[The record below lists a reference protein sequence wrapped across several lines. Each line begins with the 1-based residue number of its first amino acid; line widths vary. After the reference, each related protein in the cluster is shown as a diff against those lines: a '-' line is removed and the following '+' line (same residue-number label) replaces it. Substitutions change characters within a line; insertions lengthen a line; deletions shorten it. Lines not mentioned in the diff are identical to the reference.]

1 MATNQSLTDFYIST
15 LGANL
20 ANARWSWGA
29 VNPVTNEVFLRVWAN
44 DVEATPEG
52 ERVQLYNLDWTGK
65 SSGYP
70 ERYRHIQALQNG
82 ANGYGVVCTKAEP
95 GSDDATRIKGF
106 DHETLLRLGQVLP
119 DGRRLY
125 AQVVDRVRVN
135 AVARRQTAESTLVR
149 DLATLLRKGTTA
161 EALVHARVGQ
171 GRFRTEVLRLWGNRC
186 CVTGI
191 ETTEAIRASHIK
203 PWRYSTDEERLDP
216 RNGLPLAGT
225 LDGLFDAGLIT
236 FDETGSLLVSRR
248 LSADERER
256 LGIAEA
262 TLGRVPDGKTA
273 HYLVHHR
280 NVIFVAGDQSRA
292 DEQT

>member
-1 MATNQSLTDFYIST
+1 MAIKQSLTDFYIST

-70 ERYRHIQALQNG
+70 ERQRHIQALQNG
-82 ANGYGVVCTKAEP
+82 AQGYGVVCTKANP
-95 GSDDATRIKGF
+95 DSDDTTRIKGF
-106 DHETLLRLGQVLP
+106 DHETLLRLGEVRP

-125 AQVVDRVRVN
+125 AQVVDRVPVE
-135 AVARRQTAESTLVR
+135 ALARRQTAESTLVP
-149 DLATLLRKGTTA
+149 DLAALLKKGTTV
-161 EALVHARVGQ
+161 EALVNARVGQ
-171 GRFRTEVLRLWGNRC
+171 GQFRNAVLRLWGGRC

-203 PWRYSTDEERLDP
+203 PWRDSTDEERLDP
-216 RNGLPLAGT
+216 QNGLPLAGT

-236 FDETGSLLVSRR
+236 FAADGTLVTSPR
-248 LSADERER
+248 LSVDERER
-256 LGIAEA
+256 LGILEA
-262 TLGRVPDGKTA
+262 KLRRVPTGKTA
-273 HYLVHHR
+273 DCLAHHR
-280 NVIFVAGDQSRA
+280 EAIFLDRP
-292 DEQT
+292 